1 MERPG
6 RDLGRRLS
14 ISFDLDGT
22 LTDPAF
28 VDGVWNEGL
37 PRLVA
42 DSRGIDLTEAAKLCV
57 DAYRSEGEASILWYR
72 LSHWLDHFGLHDV
85 DEEDLIDGFTPRIR
99 IFEDAIRA
107 IEHFKA
113 EGYPLVLF
121 SNAPRVFLNK
131 EVHYCSLKDS
141 FDTIISLPDDW
152 DMVKSQDEAF
162 LRLKS
167 HVPGEV
173 IHVGDHIR
181 FDCEVPRMAGL
192 KAYHIWRGKG
202 PRLNDSLESLDQF
215 VDRIMCEQV
224 QP

>member
-1 MERPG
+1 M
-6 RDLGRRLS
+6 GRRLS

-28 VDGVWNEGL
+28 VDGVWTEGL

-42 DSRGIDLTEAAKLCV
+42 KSRGIDLTEAAKLCM

-72 LSHWLDHFGLHDV
+72 LSHWLDHFGLRGV
-85 DEEDLIDGFTPRIR
+85 DEDDLIDGFTQRIR

-107 IEHFKA
+107 IDHFKA
-113 EGYPLVLF
+113 GGYPLVLF
-121 SNAPRVFLNK
+121 SNAPRAFLNR
-131 EVHYCSLKDS
+131 EVRHCSLKDS

-152 DMVKSQDEAF
+152 GMVKSQNEAF

-167 HVPGEV
+167 QVPGKV
-173 IHVGDHIR
+173 IHVGDHIL
-181 FDCEVPRMAGL
+181 FDCEVPRTAGL
-192 KAYHIWRGKG
+192 KAFHIWRGKG
-202 PRLNDSLESLDQF
+202 PRLNDSLESLDEF

-224 QP
+224 HP